1 MVTLLH
7 NQGENTPQNKASP
20 KAELRMSCSHCLS
33 PGIQLHLAFHLYEP
47 LIGFCVFLAQPSLR
61 RSFYNLKLMHDPHLH
76 VMLAAEWQMDGGET
90 EGKEKPVRRLQQQS
104 GKQACRVLPNRIQIF
119 GEQRIILKGVA
130 ICVLYAA
137 CIRLP

>member
-1 MVTLLH
+1 M
-7 NQGENTPQNKASP
+7 
-20 KAELRMSCSHCLS
+20 
-33 PGIQLHLAFHLYEP
+33 
-47 LIGFCVFLAQPSLR
+47 
-61 RSFYNLKLMHDPHLH
+61 KLMHDPHLH

-104 GKQACRVLPNRIQIF
+104 GEQACRVLPNRIQIF

>member
-1 MVTLLH
+1 
-7 NQGENTPQNKASP
+7 
-20 KAELRMSCSHCLS
+20 MSCSHCLS

-61 RSFYNLKLMHDPHLH
+61 RSFYNLKLMNDPHLH

-104 GKQACRVLPNRIQIF
+104 GEQACRVLPNRIQIL
-119 GEQRIILKGVA
+119 GSKG
-130 ICVLYAA
+130 LY
-137 CIRLP
+137 